1 MVEILAVQFFSL
13 NLELGASFDKTVV
26 DNDWDPDN
34 DWFSFDDK
42 DFGYTNFAMVCFEK
56 ASCWDEE
63 KKQHNFMRLLN
74 GTRCKSVL
82 RIVTEANM
90 NLTSGRIPQFSNG
103 M

>member
-1 MVEILAVQFFSL
+1 MVEILAVQFYSL
-13 NLELGASFDKTVV
+13 NLEPGASFDKTVV
-26 DNDWDPDN
+26 DNN
-34 DWFSFDDK
+34 WFSFDDK
-42 DFGYTNFAMVCFEK
+42 DFGYTNFTMVCFEK

-63 KKQHNFMRLLN
+63 KNQHNFMRLLN

-103 M
+103 MY

>member
-1 MVEILAVQFFSL
+1 MVEILAVQFYSL
-13 NLELGASFDKTVV
+13 NLEPGASFDQSVM
-26 DNDWDPDN
+26 DDS
-34 DWFSFDDK
+34 WFSFDDK

-63 KKQHNFMRLLN
+63 KNQHNFMRILN

-90 NLTSGRIPQFSNG
+90 NLTSSRIPQFSNG